1 MHAHGAANHD
11 HNHLGGGGGGDDDD
25 GGVGMAVATS
35 SAEALKTMV
44 VVAFFMFAGALVAGL
59 TWMPLTRAS
68 LDLVNVFGVGLLLG
82 TGLGVIVPEGVR
94 ELATAEYGEQVM
106 GVALVAGFV
115 TLLLVDHLACC
126 GNGSGSHGHSH
137 DVVEA
142 MTPVKQQSSAPL
154 QRSESSKRDEDAEQ
168 PEDVHAHEDHV
179 AASKRRRAT
188 VTLGL
193 LIHNMADGLAMGA
206 SKASR
211 REWTSAQM
219 LVFSAIMLHH
229 IPAAFGFAAF
239 LRSSGLDEALVR
251 QRVVVF
257 ASAGPVA
264 ALCAF
269 VVLEFGVNGKLPKEA
284 VGACLLF
291 SGGSF
296 IYVAAVHALDEA
308 RKGGLLSAKQLGVLC
323 AGAVLPLIMS
333 AGHEH

>member
-1 MHAHGAANHD
+1 MHGHAHGVADHD
-11 HNHLGGGGGGDDDD
+11 SDDAV
-25 GGVGMAVATS
+25 VGTS

-44 VVAFFMFAGALVAGL
+44 VVALFMFAGALLAGF

-82 TGLGVIVPEGVR
+82 TGLGVIIPEGVH
-94 ELATAEYGEQVM
+94 ELATSEYGEPVM

-126 GNGSGSHGHSH
+126 GSGGGGGGNGVHGHSH
-137 DVVEA
+137 DVAEA
-142 MTPVKQQSSAPL
+142 KTPVKQTSTPL

-168 PEDVHAHEDHV
+168 PEGDLHAHEDHV

-239 LRSSGLDEALVR
+239 LRSSGLDEAQVR

-296 IYVAAVHALDEA
+296 LYVAAVHALDEA

-323 AGAVLPLIMS
+323 AGAVLPLILS